1 MGSNLNNAATMSL
14 ADYFTMNKYR
24 GKIYKTNN
32 MLGLTLA
39 QYCKNDSAMAQ
50 EQKRIEAEIAAF
62 EKGMWGVKA
71 PQQVDSLAQNTKTR
85 RGVKAPRANRRATM
99 APAPKKEKAA
109 RSSQSASSPR
119 MSVRR
124 ERH

>member
-1 MGSNLNNAATMSL
+1 MSL

-39 QYCKNDSAMAQ
+39 QYCKSDTAMAQ

-71 PQQVDSLAQNTKTR
+71 PQQADSLTLTTKKS
-85 RGVKAPRANRRATM
+85 RGVKAPRANRRATV

-109 RSSQSASSPR
+109 RSSQGRASPR
-119 MSVRR
+119 RSVRR